1 MQVFLL
7 VAPASDIPA
16 FRLHPEN
23 EKLKVP
29 VFDPKLEQSVSM
41 SNSTNVRGG
50 FLECGSETQWSY
62 RFASRKRSLRNSPK
76 LRFGP

>member
-16 FRLHPEN
+16 FRLHPET

-29 VFDPKLEQSVSM
+29 VFDPKLEQSVSI
-41 SNSTNVRGG
+41 SNSTNAEFE
-50 FLECGSETQWSY
+50 FL
-62 RFASRKRSLRNSPK
+62 
-76 LRFGP
+76 